1 MMENHGNSGG
11 ASLARVVDKITALLA
26 SENISIR
33 SFKDAEIR
41 ENNLTKH
48 RLLHDLNMAVSQT
61 GRQAGSA
68 SHEPGMMVRLKTMS
82 AAIRENMSYC
92 NASAE
97 AVREV
102 LEILMSASL
111 EGGNDGTYQI
121 DHFAR
126 RK

>member
-1 MMENHGNSGG
+1 MANLDGNQGNTSG
-11 ASLARVVDKITALLA
+11 ASLTHVVEKITNLLA
-26 SENISIR
+26 NENISIR

-48 RLLHDLNMAVSQT
+48 RLLHDLNMAVSQ
-61 GRQAGSA
+61 AGGA
-68 SHEPGMMVRLKTMS
+68 NRDLGMAPRLKNMVS
-82 AAIRENMSYC
+82 AIRENMNFCS
-92 NASAE
+92 ASAE

-102 LEILMSASL
+102 LEIMMTASL

-121 DHFAR
+121 DNFPR

>member
-1 MMENHGNSGG
+1 MMEDHSTSGT

-33 SFKDAEIR
+33 SFRDAEIR

-48 RLLHDLNMAVSQT
+48 RLLHDLNMAVSQ
-61 GRQAGSA
+61 AGSA
-68 SHEPGMMVRLKTMS
+68 SHEPGMMARLKTMS
-82 AAIRENMSYC
+82 SAIKENMSYC
-92 NASAE
+92 SASAE

>member
-1 MMENHGNSGG
+1 MANLDGNQGNTSG
-11 ASLARVVDKITALLA
+11 ASLTHVVEKITNLLA
-26 SENISIR
+26 NENISIR

-48 RLLHDLNMAVSQT
+48 RLLHDLNMAVSQ
-61 GRQAGSA
+61 AGGTNRD
-68 SHEPGMMVRLKTMS
+68 PGMTTRLKNMAS
-82 AAIRENMSYC
+82 AIRENMNYC
-92 NASAE
+92 SASAE

-102 LEILMSASL
+102 LEIMMTASL

-121 DHFAR
+121 DNFPR

>member
-1 MMENHGNSGG
+1 MANLDGNQGNTGG
-11 ASLARVVDKITALLA
+11 ASLAHVVEKITNLLA
-26 SENISIR
+26 NENISIR
-33 SFKDAEIR
+33 SFKDVEIR

-61 GRQAGSA
+61 GGTNRD
-68 SHEPGMMVRLKTMS
+68 PGMATRLKNMTS
-82 AAIRENMSYC
+82 AIRENMNCCS
-92 NASAE
+92 ASAE

-102 LEILMSASL
+102 LEIMMTASL

-121 DHFAR
+121 DNFSR